1 MERFKQFL
9 PYINLV
15 LLVLVFFRSCDTG
28 SELKRLK
35 KQTEEIN
42 AKVVSQEEFINIVE
56 TTVAWKTL
64 RMEEISDKE
73 RVSINLLQAR
83 DEKE

>member
-15 LLVLVFFRSCDTG
+15 LLVLVFFRSCGTG

-42 AKVVSQEEFINIVE
+42 AKVVSQEEFIKIVE

-83 DEKE
+83 EEKE

>member
-1 MERFKQFL
+1 MEKFKQFL
-9 PYINLV
+9 PYINLAV
-15 LLVLVFFRSCDTG
+15 LVLVLFRSCGTG
-28 SELKRLK
+28 SDLKRLK
-35 KQTEEIN
+35 ADVKEIN
-42 AKVVSQEEFINIVE
+42 EKVVTQEEFIKVVE

-83 DEKE
+83 EDKE